1 MTTPAHKPT
10 DAFLTPRHA
19 SEEEYA
25 AFVLAYHGSLGS
37 QNYYLQLRRA
47 FVEAYPDLSTWFAAP
62 LSERVGRLRRHPRSE
77 LIGRVSY
84 RARPYLFFLAL
95 RGYATFDWDWL
106 IGISNIHLWEM
117 LPFANRSSD
126 MEQLIEEAVGLGYNR
141 LSSSQDLHWVVSR
154 IFLHTGIW
162 QVEAITE
169 TACDELAEACR
180 ALGERA
186 DIAYFH
192 GSAEEYQRRARKSY
206 LTAIHRLKVVL
217 YHRGQAATE
226 PWKIMPKYA
235 APSPGHPRMLAMIA
249 RYLTARSLTSRPG
262 TITRLEVSFRRFMQW
277 LSQAYPHIETFAEVT
292 RDHLLEFAEWLSSRK
307 GMHSGQPLSTLT
319 KRGNLCALSVFF
331 RDTASWEWEDV
342 PGRPLLGVGDL
353 PKLPERVP
361 RYVPEDELARLMT
374 AIRALPC
381 PYQRTAL
388 LIARWSGARRD
399 EIRRL
404 SIDCLDSYPDG
415 TPRLRIPAGKT
426 KRERMIPLHEEAAT
440 AIREIQAL
448 RCTEDRGL
456 RDTQTGV
463 ETRYLFLHLGRLYSY
478 YYLFEQALQHACE
491 AAGLLD
497 GQGKHTI
504 HAHRLRHTVGTQLAE
519 RGAKLHTIMK
529 VLGHT
534 SVSMTLVYAQIS
546 DREVLKDYQAVL
558 GPGATLAGPFAETLQ
573 SGELPAASVDWLK
586 SNWLKTELEL
596 GRCLRL
602 PQEGPCEC
610 DLYLTCAK
618 FVTTPA
624 YAPRLRRR
632 LCIEQELI
640 EDAQDRGWQR
650 EVERHHCTIRRIE
663 QLLINLGEPLDGPRA
678 TD

>member
-1 MTTPAHKPT
+1 M
-10 DAFLTPRHA
+10 
-19 SEEEYA
+19 
-25 AFVLAYHGSLGS
+25 
-37 QNYYLQLRRA
+37 
-47 FVEAYPDLSTWFAAP
+47 
-62 LSERVGRLRRHPRSE
+62 
-77 LIGRVSY
+77 
-84 RARPYLFFLAL
+84 
-95 RGYATFDWDWL
+95 
-106 IGISNIHLWEM
+106 
-117 LPFANRSSD
+117 
-126 MEQLIEEAVGLGYNR
+126 
-141 LSSSQDLHWVVSR
+141 
-154 IFLHTGIW
+154 
-162 QVEAITE
+162 
-169 TACDELAEACR
+169 
-180 ALGERA
+180 
-186 DIAYFH
+186 
-192 GSAEEYQRRARKSY
+192 
-206 LTAIHRLKVVL
+206 
-217 YHRGQAATE
+217 
-226 PWKIMPKYA
+226 
-235 APSPGHPRMLAMIA
+235 
-249 RYLTARSLTSRPG
+249 
-262 TITRLEVSFRRFMQW
+262 
-277 LSQAYPHIETFAEVT
+277 
-292 RDHLLEFAEWLSSRK
+292 
-307 GMHSGQPLSTLT
+307 
-319 KRGNLCALSVFF
+319 
-331 RDTASWEWEDV
+331 
-342 PGRPLLGVGDL
+342 
-353 PKLPERVP
+353 
-361 RYVPEDELARLMT
+361 
-374 AIRALPC
+374 
-381 PYQRTAL
+381 
-388 LIARWSGARRD
+388 
-399 EIRRL
+399 
-404 SIDCLDSYPDG
+404 
-415 TPRLRIPAGKT
+415 
-426 KRERMIPLHEEAAT
+426 
-440 AIREIQAL
+440 
-448 RCTEDRGL
+448 
-456 RDTQTGV
+456 

>member
-1 MTTPAHKPT
+1 MTFSAHRQAALSFP
-10 DAFLTPRHA
+10 PRHV

-25 AFVLAYHGSLGS
+25 AFVIEHHGSLGS

-47 FVEAYPDLSTWFAAP
+47 FVEAYPDLDTWFAAP
-62 LSERVGRLRRHPRSE
+62 LTERVGRVRRHPRSA

-95 RGYATFDWDWL
+95 RGYITFDWEWL
-106 IGISNIHLWEM
+106 IGVSNIHLWEM
-117 LPFANRSSD
+117 LPSANISSD
-126 MEQLIEEAVGLGYNR
+126 VEQLIEEAVHLGYNR
-141 LSSSQDLHWVVSR
+141 LSSSQDLRWVVSR
-154 IFLHTGIW
+154 VFLHTGRW
-162 QVEAITE
+162 QVDQITE
-169 TACDELAEACR
+169 AACDELAEAVR
-180 ALGERA
+180 AFGERP
-186 DIAYFH
+186 DIASFH
-192 GSAEEYQRRARKSY
+192 GSVEEYRRRARKSY

-235 APSPGHPRMLAMIA
+235 EPSPGPPQLLATIS

-262 TITRLEVSFRRFMQW
+262 TIVRMEVSFRRFMQW
-277 LSQAYPHIETFAEVT
+277 LSQAYPQIETFAEVT
-292 RDHLLEFAEWLSSRK
+292 RDHLFEFAEWLNSWK
-307 GMHSGQPLSTLT
+307 GMHSGQPLSVLT
-319 KRGNLCALSVFF
+319 KRGNLSALSAFF
-331 RDTASWEWEDV
+331 RDVTNWEWDDV
-342 PGRPLLGVGDL
+342 PLRPLLAAGDL
-353 PKLPERVP
+353 PKMPERVP
-361 RYVPEDELARLMT
+361 RYIPEDELARLMT
-374 AIRALPC
+374 AIRALSC
-381 PYQRTAL
+381 PYQRAAL

-404 SIDCLDSYPDG
+404 SIDCLDTYPDG

-426 KRERMIPLHEEAAT
+426 KRERMIPLHEEAAA
-440 AIREIQAL
+440 AIREMQTV

-463 ETRYLFLHLGRLYSY
+463 ETRYLFLHLGRLFSH
-478 YYLFEQALQHACE
+478 YYLFEQSLQQACE

-497 GQGKHTI
+497 GQGRHTI

-529 VLGHT
+529 ILGHS

-558 GPGATLAGPFAETLQ
+558 GPGAILAGPFAEALKT
-573 SGELPAASVDWLK
+573 GELPASSVDWLK
-586 SNWLKTELEL
+586 SNFFKTELEL

-618 FVTTPA
+618 FVTTPE
-624 YAPRLRRR
+624 YAPRLRKRR
-632 LCIEQELI
+632 KRELELA
-640 EDAQDRGWQR
+640 EDAVAHGWQR
-650 EVERHHCTIRRIE
+650 EVERHQCTIRRIE
-663 QLLINLGEPLDGPRA
+663 ALLADLSEPIDGVEA
-678 TD
+678 VD